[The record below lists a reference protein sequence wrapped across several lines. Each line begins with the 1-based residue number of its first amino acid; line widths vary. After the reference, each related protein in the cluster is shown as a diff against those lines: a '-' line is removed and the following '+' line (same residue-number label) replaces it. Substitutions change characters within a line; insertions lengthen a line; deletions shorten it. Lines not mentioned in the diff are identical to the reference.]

1 MNESRGEIGLSQ
13 GIALYVGAVLG
24 AGILF
29 LPAVAAL
36 TAGPASLLAWIALI
50 ILSAPLAFTYA
61 TLSRARPDA
70 AGFSDSIER
79 AFGARWGAVAGWL
92 FVSQVPTGLVVVTL
106 AAGQYAATA
115 FGNQA
120 WVIPGGA
127 LLVASALIL
136 NLLGLRLSANVQM
149 WTLAVLMAGVVLVVG
164 RALLNVRPDAFVPF
178 FPFGFAPVGL
188 AAAQLFWAFVGWE
201 AITPLADEF
210 RDPIDIWRASV
221 ITLVLV
227 GLLYIAL
234 AVATIGTHAYSSGPA
249 GQASVAQMAI
259 ASFGQLAGPIV
270 GLGGFLLTFPTLNA
284 YFAGMSRLAAAL
296 GRRRQLPAWLGPIE
310 NGIPRRAL
318 IAIAVLYVAALL
330 TTVVTHLDIGRVLPL
345 PAANFIT
352 IYVLSMAAAA
362 RLLPPPA
369 RYLALIALITCAA
382 VLFFLGLVLLWPA
395 AVATLALLYQQRRRS
410 AVAE

>member
-1 MNESRGEIGLSQ
+1 LSKPRALGLSQ

-24 AGILF
+24 TGILF

-36 TAGPASLLAWIALI
+36 TAGPASLLAWTALI
-50 ILSAPLAFTYA
+50 ILSAPLALTYA
-61 TLSRARPDA
+61 SLSRARPDA

-92 FVSQVPTGLVVVTL
+92 FVLQAPTGLVVVTL

-115 FGNQA
+115 LGNQT

-127 LLVASALIL
+127 LLVGCALVL
-136 NLLGLRLSANVQM
+136 NLIGLRLSANVQM
-149 WTLAVLMAGVVLVVG
+149 WTLAVIVMVVVLVVG
-164 RALLNVRPDAFVPF
+164 RALFNVRADAFVPF
-178 FPFGFAPVGL
+178 FPYGVAPVGL

-210 RDPIDIWRASV
+210 RNPVDIWRASV

-249 GQASVAQMAI
+249 GQATVARMAI
-259 ASFGQLAGPIV
+259 AVFGQFAGPVV

-296 GRRRQLPAWLGPIE
+296 GRRRQLPAWLGPTS

-318 IAIAVLYVAALL
+318 IAIAVLYVAALI
-330 TTVVTHLDIGRVLPL
+330 TAIVTRLDIARVLPL
-345 PAANFIT
+345 PAANFIV

-362 RLLPPPA
+362 RLLQPPA
-369 RYLALIALITCAA
+369 RYLAVIALITCAA
-382 VLFFLGLVLLWPA
+382 VLVFLGPVLLWPA
-395 AVATLALLYQQRRRS
+395 GIAAVALIYQQRHVRQ
-410 AVAE
+410 A